1 MANQSM
7 DHLCETLENYFFL
20 SHPIEDRTGLPGF
33 YDITL
38 NWNWKGGTAKAGGPL
53 MEENFKSCCEAIY
66 DQLGLEIIPTNA
78 QLEMLVVQKVQ

>member
-1 MANQSM
+1 
-7 DHLCETLENYFFL
+7 
-20 SHPIEDRTGLPGF
+20 
-33 YDITL
+33 
-38 NWNWKGGTAKAGGPL
+38 